1 MFSKLVSNNIYHEI
15 LVVSSIFL
23 YSNSLYAG
31 MSETVTAAVDH
42 ELVEDVVIIE
52 RAEIEVIDVKVKEIV
67 FAN

>member
-1 MFSKLVSNNIYHEI
+1 
-15 LVVSSIFL
+15 
-23 YSNSLYAG
+23 

-67 FAN
+67 SAN